1 MGPTWA
7 FGQETAVH
15 ALRLMGSGLF
25 DAHPKLKIILGHMGE
40 GLPYSMWRVDH
51 RNGWVKAP
59 PKHKAKK
66 KICDYFNANFFLT
79 TSGNFRTQTL
89 IDSIL
94 EIGADRI
101 LFSVD
106 WPFENVDHA
115 SDWFNSASISEN
127 DRLKI
132 GRRNAIDLFKLD
144 LGQSVVAEHEHPSSR
159 GISGLTTHEHHLG
172 RGTTMSTQVIDL
184 HEELAEAK
192 VGKFHWRLGA
202 MMGLLT
208 LFDGYDTF
216 NPAYVIHYVAKPWG
230 LQAGQAGL
238 LISSGLVGF
247 LIGAAIHGII
257 ADRLG
262 RRGTLLGGLW
272 ITSIFTLLTATS
284 ADSFLS
290 FCILRIL
297 TGIGLGVLLPLA
309 TTYINELAP
318 RRVANTFA
326 LWGVALGW
334 ALGGTLAGVAGVFAT
349 PVFGWTSLYWIGS
362 LSFLLLPFMHFMLP
376 ESPKFLALQGRTDEI
391 RDMLSKLR
399 PERAAVYKS
408 AEIAVEQSEKP
419 VNSVAVLLQ
428 PKYRRTTFAIW
439 ASAFL
444 SLFCIFGLSGW
455 IPTVM
460 MQRGETFAAS
470 FGFGALMQ
478 IMSFVGALVLGHL
491 VDKSGSSR
499 GLIATWWAI
508 GGVAV
513 LSLVVLND
521 HIVNITSVAAAGFFI
536 IGAQFVLNNFTAA
549 SYETGV
555 RATAVGMELGVARVG
570 AILGPFVAG
579 ALQQIYQSPTPMF
592 LSIGISAIAAGGIIL
607 LARRPAGVPA
617 SSLEETAGLRKVAQP
632 AS

>member
-1 MGPTWA
+1 
-7 FGQETAVH
+7 
-15 ALRLMGSGLF
+15 
-25 DAHPKLKIILGHMGE
+25 
-40 GLPYSMWRVDH
+40 
-51 RNGWVKAP
+51 
-59 PKHKAKK
+59 
-66 KICDYFNANFFLT
+66 
-79 TSGNFRTQTL
+79 
-89 IDSIL
+89 
-94 EIGADRI
+94 
-101 LFSVD
+101 
-106 WPFENVDHA
+106 
-115 SDWFNSASISEN
+115 
-127 DRLKI
+127 
-132 GRRNAIDLFKLD
+132 
-144 LGQSVVAEHEHPSSR
+144 
-159 GISGLTTHEHHLG
+159 
-172 RGTTMSTQVIDL
+172 MSLQVINI

-202 MMGLLT
+202 IMGLLT

-230 LQAGQAGL
+230 LQPGQAGL

-247 LIGAAIHGII
+247 LIGAAVHGII

-272 ITSIFTLLTATS
+272 ITSIFTLFTATS
-284 ADSFLS
+284 ANSFQS
-290 FCILRIL
+290 YCILRLL
-297 TGIGLGVLLPLA
+297 TGMGLGVLLPLA

-334 ALGGTLAGVAGVFAT
+334 ALGGTLAGIAGVFAT
-349 PVFGWTSLYWIGS
+349 PVFGWTALYWIGS
-362 LSFLLLPFMHFMLP
+362 LSFLLLPFMHLTLP
-376 ESPKFLALQGRTDEI
+376 ESPKFLALQGRVAEI
-391 RDMLSKLR
+391 REMLSKLR
-399 PERAAVYKS
+399 PERAAAYS
-408 AEIAVEQSEKP
+408 AAEIPVGRPEKP
-419 VNSVAVLLQ
+419 VNSVAALLQ
-428 PKYRRTTFAIW
+428 GKYRRTSFAIW

-491 VDKSGSSR
+491 VDRFGGNK
-499 GLIATWWAI
+499 GLLAIWWAI
-508 GGVAV
+508 GGLAV

-521 HIVNITSVAAAGFFI
+521 HIANVISVAAAGFFI

-555 RATAVGMELGVARVG
+555 RATAVGMELGIGRVG

-579 ALQQIYQSPTPMF
+579 ALQQFYLSPMPMF
-592 LSIGISAIAAGGIIL
+592 VSIGVAAIAAGTIIL
-607 LARRPAGVPA
+607 LARQPSDALS
-617 SSLEETAGLRKVAQP
+617 SSLEEEAGLRKVAQP